1 MYRPLRSLRLLRVLC
16 LHQAASYASP
26 EPNSAPASR
35 RPSVTAAAPCTAPRT
50 AAGVALAVLAG
61 LTLLPS
67 VAQAQSLST
76 SQVAEIK
83 ACRTQAQTQ
92 VNAESLRMARL
103 RQAEGGE
110 LEVPVSVRALGWRL
124 LRANGNPAGLNEQ
137 TLRWWGYHAGQ
148 VNAFA
153 AGADTLLVSS
163 ALWQSDFSPDEQ
175 AAVLAH
181 ELSHL
186 AQGHNTLWG
195 CWARVVQSAQLH
207 AQLRQEMEEQAE
219 EQAKGWLA
227 AAGFDPGALPRV
239 RARVGPLAGGAP

>member
-1 MYRPLRSLRLLRVLC
+1 MLCRP
-16 LHQAASYASP
+16 
-26 EPNSAPASR
+26 
-35 RPSVTAAAPCTAPRT
+35 
-50 AAGVALAVLAG
+50 ALAARLAGAALAG
-61 LTLLPS
+61 LALLPAA
-67 VAQAQSLST
+67 AQAQALST

-83 ACRTQAQTQ
+83 ACRTQAQAQ

-103 RQAEGGE
+103 RQSEGGE
-110 LEVPVSVRALGWRL
+110 LEVPVSIRALGWRL
-124 LRANGNPAGLNEQ
+124 LRANGNPTGLNEQ
-137 TLRWWGYHAGQ
+137 TLRWWGYHASQ

-163 ALWQSDFSPDEQ
+163 ALWQSAFSPDEQ

-195 CWARVVQSAQLH
+195 CWSRVVQSPQLH